1 MPGNPRLAGL
11 RSSVAP
17 LRIKMTILIVVLLL
31 VVACRGGD
39 AATTTTPTVPSTTT
53 TVTITTTTTTVATT
67 STAGETTTTGPAI
80 DVTVAAGEV
89 SGPDRFAFAVG
100 DPVSVW
106 VLSDVDA
113 EIHVHGYDLFFEAPA
128 GVPVEIALTANVPGI
143 WEVELEETHVPL
155 FALEVTP

>member
-1 MPGNPRLAGL
+1 M
-11 RSSVAP
+11 
-17 LRIKMTILIVVLLL
+17 RIKMTILIVVPFL
-31 VVACRGGD
+31 VVACEGGD
-39 AATTTTPTVPSTTT
+39 AATTTTPPTVSSTTT
-53 TVTITTTTTTVATT
+53 TMATTTTTTIVATT
-67 STAGETTTTGPAI
+67 STLGETTKTDPEI
-80 DVTVAAGEV
+80 DLTVAAGEV
-89 SGPDRFAFAVG
+89 SGPDRFTFAVG

-113 EIHVHGYDLFFEAPA
+113 EIHVHGYDLFFEASA